1 MSLTQLAPPYPIF
14 TDKNGDPLDA
24 GFLYFGEINQNPET
38 HPIAIFFDRELT
50 QPAAQPLRTLNGY
63 VTRNGAP
70 AAVFA
75 NSAFSV
81 TVRDKKNALVVY
93 AAEGYGITPGGSV
106 GSAGPESFRDHR
118 PGDAPEYFDLSGGK
132 LTAGLNG
139 KVYRFLGAGE
149 ASMKYSMPFETTQS
163 YTLRFGYQRF
173 KDSGDPANDGI
184 TGGIDWYNGFGNKI
198 GESLIHSDN
207 TLLVSSLRREFTY
220 SVGFGGGEVFDAY
233 IPSPARYGIAYL
245 RAFGSGHE
253 TDLDTLSL
261 ERTELPTP
269 IVVSADEL
277 VIPADF
283 QWPADTIPTGTQ
295 GPTGPTGPEG
305 PQGTSITFLGQVAT
319 VDDLPAADNT
329 NNDAFMVEADGDLYV
344 WDGTAWVNVGPIVG
358 PQGPTGPA
366 GLDSS
371 IPVARTF
378 YVTMDGDDADAGTSL
393 SKPLATIGEALAKS
407 AATGLPCAV
416 IVHPGD
422 YVVQP
427 DTVVPT
433 NCTLYGYDLRATK
446 LTLPNGLSQNNMFQL
461 SSGVKVRG
469 FTFTGLQHEAAPNYA
484 DVAAG
489 LEAVPER
496 EYFTVGSV
504 LYRKINGAA
513 TLPEYDYPPQKGF
526 AFVFKPGAVIIRS
539 PYISDCSMLHNF
551 TQDQMTLPIDR
562 AAGNPLMPRGGGNL
576 LADGSVLAPS
586 SPLRSVVVD
595 SFTAINPNGYGYLMK
610 RNAFVQLVSVFTN
623 WSRYGL
629 WCLDGG
635 QVTVANSNNTFGD
648 FALVA
653 TGFRNTIRIP
663 DPVGQ
668 PRGVY
673 VATADAITEESA
685 TIIEEMYGLL
695 ADEFVEVQ
703 NFSAENEALT
713 RRDAATLLRQ
723 LSDDFRSGQDRGAQF
738 FVKGLF
744 NWNAEYHFDAALLPI
759 FLRSWE
765 IIQARILARCALTSP
780 AEDMLASLIT
790 LIKTNVETPPTI
802 PFPSVVEATGQQFS
816 YVGSGVN
823 YNSLPF
829 SQRGTG
835 EAVDPA
841 FANLKLEGGRI
852 YATFS
857 TELGDTYLGDDLR
870 VDFERGT
877 VEGQAFSRG
886 VQNIALPLIQALGA

>member
-1 MSLTQLAPPYPIF
+1 MAVKL
-14 TDKNGDPLDA
+14 KNNA
-24 GFLYFGEINQNPET
+24 RGFLAVAITDTDTQFTLAAGTGAAFPALSAGESFFATIVSTDNTFEIVDVTARAGDVLTVVRGAEETIPQAFGT
-38 HPIAIFFDRELT
+38 GSLVEL
-50 QPAAQPLRTLNGY
+50 R
-63 VTRNGAP
+63 
-70 AAVFA
+70 
-75 NSAFSV
+75 V
-81 TVRDKKNALVVY
+81 TVGNLTSTTAQVQKASEL
-93 AAEGYGITPGGSV
+93 
-106 GSAGPESFRDHR
+106 FREHR
-118 PGDAPEYFDLSGGK
+118 PGDAPDYFTLTGGA
-132 LTAGLNG
+132 LATGLNG
-139 KVYRFLGAGE
+139 KVYRFAGMGTAYMRYSVPLELGQ
-149 ASMKYSMPFETTQS
+149 T
-163 YTLRFGYQRF
+163 YTLRLGYQRF
-173 KDSGDPANDGI
+173 TDSGDPANDGL
-184 TGGIDWYNGFGNKI
+184 TAGIDWYNGFNNKI
-198 GESLIHSDN
+198 SETVVHSDN
-207 TLLVSSLRREFTY
+207 TLLVSSLRREFSY
-220 SVGFGGGEVFDAY
+220 SLGFPGGEVYDVY
-233 IPSPARYGIAYL
+233 IPQSARYGIAWY
-245 RAFGSGHE
+245 RSYGVGHK

-261 ERTELPTP
+261 APTALPTP
-269 IVVSADEL
+269 LVVSADEI
-277 VIPADF
+277 VIPSDF
-283 QWPADTIPTGTQ
+283 QWPAGMIPTGA
-295 GPTGPTGPEG
+295 G
-305 PQGTSITFLGQVAT
+305 VADSYT
-319 VDDLPAADNT
+319 V
-329 NNDAFMVEADGDLYV
+329 
-344 WDGTAWVNVGPIVG
+344 
-358 PQGPTGPA
+358 Q
-366 GLDSS
+366 
-371 IPVARTF
+371 RTF
-378 YVTMDGDDADAGTSL
+378 YVTMGGSDANTGTSL
-393 SKPLATIGEALAKS
+393 GSSLATIGAALTK
-407 AATGLPCAV
+407 AAALEVPCGV
-416 IVHPGD
+416 IVYPGE
-422 YVVQP
+422 YTVQP
-427 DTVVPT
+427 DTEVPV
-433 NCTLYGYDLRATK
+433 NCLLYGYDLRATK
-446 LTLPNGLSQNNMFQL
+446 LTLPNGLSQNNMFL
-461 SSGVKVRG
+461 LNSGVKVRG
-469 FTFTGLQHEAAPNYA
+469 FTFTGLQHDSAPDYA
-484 DVAAG
+484 DTATGLAAVAELG
-489 LEAVPER
+489 
-496 EYFTVGSV
+496 YFTAGGV
-504 LYRKINGAA
+504 LYRKVAGAA
-513 TLPEYDYPPQKGF
+513 TLPEYDYPPTKGF

-551 TQDQMTLPIDR
+551 TQDQLTLPIDR

-595 SFTAINPNGYGYLMK
+595 SFTAINPNGYGYLMQ

-629 WCLDGG
+629 WCHDGG

-648 FALVA
+648 YALVA

-673 VATADAITEESA
+673 VATADAIIEQQA

-713 RRDAATLLRQ
+713 RRDAATLLKQ